1 MEGYTKLCHDP
12 RVDFGREQQFI
23 CHPNVDD
30 PEEIAISDE

>member
-1 MEGYTKLCHDP
+1 MEGYTKLCQSHDP
-12 RVDFGREQQFI
+12 REQQFI

>member
-12 RVDFGREQQFI
+12 REQQFI